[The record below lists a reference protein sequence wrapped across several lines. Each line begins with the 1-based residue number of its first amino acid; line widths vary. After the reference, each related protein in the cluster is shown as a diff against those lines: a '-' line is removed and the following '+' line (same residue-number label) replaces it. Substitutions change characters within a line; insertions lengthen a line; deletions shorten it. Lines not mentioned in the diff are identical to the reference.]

1 MNLGSYADDANNS
14 DDKININGKETKTK
28 QNKNPK
34 MNFQTTSI

>member
-28 QNKNPK
+28 TKQK
-34 MNFQTTSI
+34 S